1 MHDHRAHASG
11 DANQRRLLF
20 ALGLAATYMVAEIIG
35 GLYTGSLALLADAGH
50 MLSDVVALSMTV
62 AALRITQRPPTAAR
76 TYGFHRAEILAALI
90 HGILL
95 VCVSVGIGLEA
106 WERIGQPHPVLG
118 GSMLLVAAGGLA
130 VNLAGLA
137 ILNAGRHDSLNLRG
151 AWLHVLSD
159 ALGSIGAMAAGAL
172 IWAFGWTWAD
182 PLASLLIA
190 GLIIWSSWS
199 LVREATAVLMEGAPA
214 HLDVQEIQASLLALT
229 GVAAVHDLHVWT
241 IASGRVSL
249 TGHVVAV
256 EDEGHVALLRE
267 VSQILHKRF
276 GIGHATIQI
285 EPPDFED
292 LGEVCLP

>member
-1 MHDHRAHASG
+1 MHDHHAHATG
-11 DANQRRLLF
+11 AANQRRLLW
-20 ALGLAATYMVAEIIG
+20 ALALAASYMVAEFLG

-50 MLSDVVALSMTV
+50 MLSDVVALAMSV
-62 AALRITQRPPTAAR
+62 AALRITQRPRTAAR
-76 TYGFHRAEILAALI
+76 TYGFYRAEILAALI

-106 WERIGQPHPVLG
+106 WERIGQPRPVLG
-118 GSMLLVAAGGLA
+118 GTMLLIAAGGLA

-137 ILNAGRHDSLNLRG
+137 ILNAGKHDNLNLRG

-159 ALGSIGAMAAGAL
+159 ALGSIGAIAAGTL

-214 HLDVQEIQASLLALT
+214 HLNVQEIQGSLLALT
-229 GVAAVHDLHVWT
+229 GVETVHDLHVWT

-249 TGHVVAV
+249 TGHVVAK
-256 EDEGHVALLRE
+256 EGQGHVALLRE
-267 VSQILHKRF
+267 ISQMLHRRF
-276 GIGHATIQI
+276 EIGHATIQI

-292 LGEVCLP
+292 PGEVCLP